1 MSHSINSS
9 QPNVQFFEETT
20 PTKKSSSPARWQIY
34 LWRIAV
40 IIVLALL
47 WEWGAN
53 TGFLDHRFVGRPSG
67 IGHALYEIMTGPTIW
82 THASSTIIAT
92 ILAFFIGSILGI
104 ACGLVLAAWPLLDD
118 ILDPIIVGLNSI
130 PRVALA
136 PLFILWFGIGIESKA
151 FAGFSLVFFI
161 LLITTRS
168 GLKNADPDLLLM
180 ARTLCASKLQTFLT
194 VVVPISVPAIFSGLE
209 LAAVYS
215 LLGVVVAEMI
225 ASQAGL
231 GVVVSQYAQT
241 FAINETFAVL
251 IILGV
256 LSALL
261 ATAVQLVEAWVLK
274 WKDE

>member
-1 MSHSINSS
+1 MSHSINTS
-9 QPNVQFFEETT
+9 QPNAQLFDNEEIST
-20 PTKKSSSPARWQIY
+20 KSSNPSRWLIY
-34 LWRIAV
+34 LGRIAV
-40 IIVLALL
+40 IVVLALL

-53 TGFLDHRFVGRPSG
+53 SGILDDRFVGRPSG
-67 IGHALYEIMTGPTIW
+67 IAHALHQILTGPSIW
-82 THASSTIIAT
+82 THAASTIAAT

-104 ACGLVLAAWPLLDD
+104 ACGLTLAAWPLLDD

-251 IILGV
+251 ILLGV

-261 ATAVQLVEAWVLK
+261 ATAVQIVEAWVLR
-274 WKDE
+274 WKED